1 MKITAIDLSHKKLN
15 RSFRGYRAAEVD
27 DLLKDIASELE
38 EAARDRARLEEQV
51 ESMRGEV
58 GRYKEMEETLNNAIL
73 LAQRT
78 ADELRA
84 NAYREAD
91 LVVREAEERAK
102 QVTHRAHD
110 QRVELLNE
118 TRRLADRRDMFID
131 ILRSAARDMLEW
143 LEHRHWEEVIAI
155 PERSEDS
162 AAEPALEAPVVVAE
176 AESFVGSGSLIVAE
190 TQTLAS
196 SDVEEQASA
205 CDAGKPEAE
214 ELAREATG

>member
-15 RSFRGYRAAEVD
+15 RSFRGYRSSEVD
-27 DLLKDIASELE
+27 DLLKEIASELE
-38 EAARDRARLEEQV
+38 DAARDRARLEDQID
-51 ESMRGEV
+51 SMRGEV

-84 NAYREAD
+84 SAYREAD
-91 LVVREAEERAK
+91 VVVREAEDRAK
-102 QVTHRAHD
+102 QVTQRAHD

-143 LEHRHWEEVIAI
+143 LEHRRWEEVISI
-155 PERSEDS
+155 PERTPTEEADRPVEAISDSTVTVRQAEELSSETADT
-162 AAEPALEAPVVVAE
+162 AQE
-176 AESFVGSGSLIVAE
+176 AESV
-190 TQTLAS
+190 
-196 SDVEEQASA
+196 
-205 CDAGKPEAE
+205 
-214 ELAREATG
+214 AREATG